1 MKFLKNKGKTTNKN
15 RKKFEMPH
23 IYVILFIFGAIATI
37 STYLIPSGEFNRI
50 KGPEGREM
58 VDADSFH
65 YIKATPVNIIDF
77 ISIIPRGLIAAGEIV
92 FFTLIIGGM
101 FMVLRRTGI
110 IEIGVDKLARKFL
123 NHSIF
128 IIPVLTSVFAIIA
141 TLIGT
146 AELSLVYIPVII
158 PLIIALGYDS
168 ITATAIALCG
178 TVVGFTVGVLNPI
191 NTGLAQ
197 KLSGVPVFSGIG
209 LRLTL
214 FIIVLFVTIL
224 FIMRY
229 AQKVKQNPNISLVYQ
244 EDTEKRQTYKDI
256 TKHKLLIATQRQKSV
271 LL

>member
-1 MKFLKNKGKTTNKN
+1 M
-15 RKKFEMPH
+15 
-23 IYVILFIFGAIATI
+23 ILFVFGVIATI
-37 STYLIPSGEFNRI
+37 STYLIPSGDFDRV

-65 YIKATPVNIIDF
+65 YIDSAPVGLVDF
-77 ISIIPRGLIAAGEIV
+77 ISIIPRGLIEAGEIV

-110 IEIGVDKLARKFL
+110 IEIGVDKLARQFINK
-123 NHSIF
+123 SIL
-128 IIPVLTSVFAIIA
+128 IIPVLTTVFAIIA

-168 ITATAIALCG
+168 ITATSIALCG

-197 KLSGVPVFSGIG
+197 KLSGIPTFSGIG
-209 LRLTL
+209 LRLVI
-214 FIIVLFVTIL
+214 FVIVLFVTVL
-224 FIMRY
+224 FIMKY
-229 AQKVKQNPNISLVYQ
+229 AKKVKKDPSISLVYHD
-244 EDTEKRQTYKDI
+244 DTE
-256 TKHKLLIATQRQKSV
+256 
-271 LL
+271 

>member
-1 MKFLKNKGKTTNKN
+1 MVKENGKAKNEDRSN
-15 RKKFEMPH
+15 KKFSMSH
-23 IYVILFIFGAIATI
+23 IYVILFVFGVIATI
-37 STYLIPSGEFNRI
+37 STYLIPSGEFDRV

-65 YIKATPVNIIDF
+65 YIDSAPVGLVDF
-77 ISIIPRGLIAAGEIV
+77 ISIIPRGLIEAGEIV

-110 IEIGVDKLARKFL
+110 IEIGVDKLARQFINK
-123 NHSIF
+123 SIL
-128 IIPVLTSVFAIIA
+128 IIPVLTTVFAIIA

-168 ITATAIALCG
+168 ITATSIALCG

-197 KLSGVPVFSGIG
+197 KLSGIPTFSGIG
-209 LRLTL
+209 LRLVI
-214 FIIVLFVTIL
+214 FVIVLFVTVL
-224 FIMRY
+224 FIMKY
-229 AQKVKQNPNISLVYQ
+229 AKKVKKDPSISLVYHD
-244 EDTEKRQTYKDI
+244 DTE
-256 TKHKLLIATQRQKSV
+256 
-271 LL
+271 

>member
-1 MKFLKNKGKTTNKN
+1 MVKENGKAKNEDRSN
-15 RKKFEMPH
+15 KKFSMPH
-23 IYVILFIFGAIATI
+23 IYMILFVFGVIATI
-37 STYLIPSGEFNRI
+37 STYLIPSGEFDRV

-65 YIKATPVNIIDF
+65 YIDSAPVGLVDF
-77 ISIIPRGLIAAGEIV
+77 ISIIPRGLIEAGEIV

-110 IEIGVDKLARKFL
+110 IEIGVDKLARQFINK
-123 NHSIF
+123 SIL
-128 IIPVLTSVFAIIA
+128 IIPVLTTVFAIIA

-168 ITATAIALCG
+168 ITATSIALCG

-197 KLSGVPVFSGIG
+197 KLSGIPTFSGIG
-209 LRLTL
+209 LRLVI
-214 FIIVLFVTIL
+214 FVIVLFVTVL
-224 FIMRY
+224 FIMKY
-229 AQKVKQNPNISLVYQ
+229 AKKVKKDPSISLVYHD
-244 EDTEKRQTYKDI
+244 DTE
-256 TKHKLLIATQRQKSV
+256 
-271 LL
+271 

>member
-1 MKFLKNKGKTTNKN
+1 
-15 RKKFEMPH
+15 MPH
-23 IYVILFIFGAIATI
+23 IYIYVILFVFGVIATI
-37 STYLIPSGEFNRI
+37 STYLIPSGEFDRV

-65 YIKATPVNIIDF
+65 YIDSAPVGLVDF
-77 ISIIPRGLIAAGEIV
+77 ISIIPRGLIEAGEIV

-110 IEIGVDKLARKFL
+110 IEIGVDKLARQFINK
-123 NHSIF
+123 SIL
-128 IIPVLTSVFAIIA
+128 IIPVLTTVFAIIA

-168 ITATAIALCG
+168 ITATSIALCG

-197 KLSGVPVFSGIG
+197 KLSGIPTFSGIG
-209 LRLTL
+209 LRLVI
-214 FIIVLFVTIL
+214 FVIVLFVTVL
-224 FIMRY
+224 FIMKY
-229 AQKVKQNPNISLVYQ
+229 AKKVKKDPSISLVYHD
-244 EDTEKRQTYKDI
+244 DTE
-256 TKHKLLIATQRQKSV
+256 
-271 LL
+271 

>member
-1 MKFLKNKGKTTNKN
+1 MVKENDKAKNEDRSN
-15 RKKFEMPH
+15 KKFSMPH
-23 IYVILFIFGAIATI
+23 IYVILFVFGVIATI
-37 STYLIPSGEFNRI
+37 STYLIPSGEFDRV

-65 YIKATPVNIIDF
+65 YIDSAPVGLVDF
-77 ISIIPRGLIAAGEIV
+77 ISIIPRGLIEAGEIV

-110 IEIGVDKLARKFL
+110 IEIGVDKLARQFINK
-123 NHSIF
+123 SIL
-128 IIPVLTSVFAIIA
+128 IIPVLTTVFAIIA

-168 ITATAIALCG
+168 ITATSIALCG

-197 KLSGVPVFSGIG
+197 NYQVFQHFQD
-209 LRLTL
+209 LDY
-214 FIIVLFVTIL
+214 V
-224 FIMRY
+224 
-229 AQKVKQNPNISLVYQ
+229 
-244 EDTEKRQTYKDI
+244 
-256 TKHKLLIATQRQKSV
+256 
-271 LL
+271 

>member
-1 MKFLKNKGKTTNKN
+1 MVKENGKAKNEDRSN
-15 RKKFEMPH
+15 KKFSMPH
-23 IYVILFIFGAIATI
+23 IYMILFVFGVIATI
-37 STYLIPSGEFNRI
+37 STYLIPSGEFDRV

-65 YIKATPVNIIDF
+65 YIDSAPVGLVDF
-77 ISIIPRGLIAAGEIV
+77 ISIIPRGLIEAGEIV

-110 IEIGVDKLARKFL
+110 IEIGADKLARQFINK
-123 NHSIF
+123 SIL
-128 IIPVLTSVFAIIA
+128 IIPVLTTVFAIIA

-168 ITATAIALCG
+168 ITATSIALCG

-197 KLSGVPVFSGIG
+197 KLSGIPTFSGIG
-209 LRLTL
+209 LRLVI
-214 FIIVLFVTIL
+214 FVIVLFVTVL
-224 FIMRY
+224 FIMKY
-229 AQKVKQNPNISLVYQ
+229 AKKVKKDPSISLVYHD
-244 EDTEKRQTYKDI
+244 DTE
-256 TKHKLLIATQRQKSV
+256 
-271 LL
+271 

>member
-1 MKFLKNKGKTTNKN
+1 MVKENGKAKNEDRSN
-15 RKKFEMPH
+15 KKFSMPH
-23 IYVILFIFGAIATI
+23 IYVILFVFGVIATI
-37 STYLIPSGEFNRI
+37 STYLIPSGDFDRV

-65 YIKATPVNIIDF
+65 YIDSAPVGLVDF
-77 ISIIPRGLIAAGEIV
+77 ISIIPRGLIEAGEIV

-110 IEIGVDKLARKFL
+110 IEIGVDKLARQFINK
-123 NHSIF
+123 SIL
-128 IIPVLTSVFAIIA
+128 IIPVLTTVFAIIA

-168 ITATAIALCG
+168 ITATSIALCG

-197 KLSGVPVFSGIG
+197 KLSGIPTFSGIG
-209 LRLTL
+209 LRLVI
-214 FIIVLFVTIL
+214 FVIVLFVTVL
-224 FIMRY
+224 FIMKY
-229 AQKVKQNPNISLVYQ
+229 AKKVKKDPSISLVYHD
-244 EDTEKRQTYKDI
+244 DTE
-256 TKHKLLIATQRQKSV
+256 
-271 LL
+271 

>member
-1 MKFLKNKGKTTNKN
+1 MVKENGKAKNEDRSN
-15 RKKFEMPH
+15 KKFSMPH
-23 IYVILFIFGAIATI
+23 IYVILFVFGVIATI
-37 STYLIPSGEFNRI
+37 STYLIPSGEFDRV

-65 YIKATPVNIIDF
+65 YIDSAPVGLVDF
-77 ISIIPRGLIAAGEIV
+77 ISIIPRGLIEAGEIV

-110 IEIGVDKLARKFL
+110 IEIGVDKLARQFINK
-123 NHSIF
+123 SIL
-128 IIPVLTSVFAIIA
+128 IIPVLTTVFAIIA

-168 ITATAIALCG
+168 ITATSIALCG

-197 KLSGVPVFSGIG
+197 KLSGIPTFSGIG
-209 LRLTL
+209 LRLVI
-214 FIIVLFVTIL
+214 FVIVLFVTVL
-224 FIMRY
+224 FIMKY
-229 AQKVKQNPNISLVYQ
+229 AKKVKKDPSISLVYHD
-244 EDTEKRQTYKDI
+244 DTE
-256 TKHKLLIATQRQKSV
+256 
-271 LL
+271 

>member
-1 MKFLKNKGKTTNKN
+1 
-15 RKKFEMPH
+15 MPH

-77 ISIIPRGLIAAGEIV
+77 ISIIPKGLIAAGEIV

-197 KLSGVPVFSGIG
+197 NCPVYLFFWYWLTTHTLYHCALCNNIIYNEIRSKSKTKSKYQFSLS
-209 LRLTL
+209 R
-214 FIIVLFVTIL
+214 
-224 FIMRY
+224 RHR
-229 AQKVKQNPNISLVYQ
+229 
-244 EDTEKRQTYKDI
+244 KRQTYKDI
-256 TKHKLLIATQRQKSV
+256 TKHKPLVATQRQKSV